1 MRQTDAVTTAKS
13 SRLSLTPGELNIL
26 ADAEGDDVSIYWV
39 LELLGLREGDVLP
52 GNARPEAADIDLAF
66 ASITRLVDRRLITV
80 GHFETPDGAETKDAI
95 YVQESPAS
103 AKARVTAALAQANDD
118 WTRACWVVQAGGA
131 DLKAVG
137 EQASFERFTEEVD
150 DFCNIPLRFAASHP
164 DERANLLLHSLAT
177 LVALASDLPDIS
189 APSHAAGALVS
200 ETERADIAG
209 RLAEGFGGEVTF
221 WTVEKPLLGARPGT
235 TLARLAEDLADMWSV
250 LVSGLRDLEAGVAP
264 DDVYARWRS
273 TYHSVWR
280 TCAIRALGALHEL
293 DALSR

>member
-1 MRQTDAVTTAKS
+1 MS
-13 SRLSLTPGELNIL
+13 IL
-26 ADAEGDDVSIYWV
+26 WV
-39 LELLGLREGDVLP
+39 LEQLGLREGDALN
-52 GNARPEAADIDLAF
+52 GDARPEPADVELAF

-80 GHFETPDGAETKDAI
+80 GHFETPDGAEPKDAI
-95 YVQESPAS
+95 YVEESPAS
-103 AKARVTAALAQANDD
+103 AKARVTAALAQPNDD
-118 WTRACWVVQAGGA
+118 WTRACWVVQADGA

-150 DFCNIPLRFAASHP
+150 DFCNIPFRFAAYRP

-200 ETERADIAG
+200 KAERADIAG
-209 RLAEGFGGEVTF
+209 RLVNGFGGEITF
-221 WTVEKPLLGARPGT
+221 WTVEKPLSGARPGM
-235 TLARLAEDLADMWSV
+235 TLTRLAEDLADMWSV

-273 TYHSVWR
+273 SYHSAWGSR
-280 TCAIRALGALHEL
+280 AIRALSALHEL
-293 DALSR
+293 ETASR